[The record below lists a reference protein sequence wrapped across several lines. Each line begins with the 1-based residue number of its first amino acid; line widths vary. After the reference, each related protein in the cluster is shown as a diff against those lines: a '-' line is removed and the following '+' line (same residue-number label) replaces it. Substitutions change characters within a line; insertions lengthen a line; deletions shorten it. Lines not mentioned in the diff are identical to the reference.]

1 MTIAMNTISD
11 FELRG
16 LNKQKIGMRKG
27 GAPPGFTSIDVDEL
41 VASHN
46 MYKTAWTAYSKLGL
60 DVPEELANYTPVIP
74 TMFDEEGMF
83 YGTNPKGFAREG
95 LTHDVYIKIDSSTG
109 ANTDTYKKMA
119 YNIVYNWDDVMK
131 TGSDVEKTNMLKSL
145 EQLKKQYNF

>member
-1 MTIAMNTISD
+1 
-11 FELRG
+11 
-16 LNKQKIGMRKG
+16 MRKG

-60 DVPEELANYTPVIP
+60 DVPGELANYTPVLP
-74 TMFDEEGMF
+74 TMFDDDERWGAIPDK
-83 YGTNPKGFAREG
+83 PKGFVKEG

-109 ANTDTYKKMA
+109 GGTDTYKKMA

-131 TGSDVEKTNMLKSL
+131 SGSQTEINNMMASLNTLK
-145 EQLKKQYNF
+145 QRYKF